1 MEGDSHPVKRTVI
14 IAGVLG
20 GAVATYS
27 LGLRRWH
34 LRWGA
39 NDREVL
45 GELPGDELIGDAD
58 VVATRSISIGVG
70 ADRVWPWLAQLGQGR
85 GGFYSYDLLENVIAR
100 CGIHSADRIVAEW
113 QTIEVGDSVRLHPE
127 LALEVAVVDLGRALV
142 LRGGLPMTDDGEARA
157 GPPFD
162 FTWAFV
168 VRDAPGGGTR
178 LVMRE
183 RYAYTRPWAPAVV
196 EPLAAASFV
205 MSQKMLRG
213 IRDRAER

>member
-1 MEGDSHPVKRTVI
+1 MKRTVI
-14 IAGVLG
+14 IAGLLG
-20 GAVATYS
+20 AAVATYS

-45 GELPGDELIGDAD
+45 EVLPGDEVIRDAD
-58 VVATRSISIGVG
+58 LVATRSISIGAG

-85 GGFYSYDLLENVIAR
+85 GGFYSYDVLENAIAR
-100 CGIHSADRIVAEW
+100 CGIHSADRIVPEW
-113 QTIEVGDSVRLHPE
+113 QAIEVGDSVRLHPE
-127 LALEVAVVDLGRALV
+127 VALEVAAVDPGRALV
-142 LRGGLPMTDDGEARA
+142 LRGGLPVTDEVEPSA

-183 RYAYTRPWAPAVV
+183 RYGYTRPWARAVV